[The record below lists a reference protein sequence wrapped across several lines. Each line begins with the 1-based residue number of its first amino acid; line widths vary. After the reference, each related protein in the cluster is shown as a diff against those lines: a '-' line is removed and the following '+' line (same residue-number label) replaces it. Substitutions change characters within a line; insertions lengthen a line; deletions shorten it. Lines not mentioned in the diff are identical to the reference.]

1 MKRVRKSLMALVLA
15 LVMSLTLLPVQA
27 MAMESGLTGKGEAR
41 SVQAPVYIN
50 PLYAGTQ
57 RDKTGLGAQALS
69 TVDLA
74 EQPPNADECLSEVEA
89 AKELHKQ
96 MLARKGEI
104 TLHVKQ
110 AYGADASEA
119 VGRIWRSAMAHMK
132 GTGATGDYLRYHNGG
147 YYCPVFLVYPTD
159 NGASQIFTVT
169 YQHHPKFSTLWY
181 TTAAQEQELTNYI
194 HGTILP
200 QLALD
205 GKTTYQKAAA
215 IYDWIA
221 KNVRYDYDN
230 LNDGDYMLKY
240 TAYAAAID
248 KKAVCQ
254 GYANL
259 FYRLANSAGIDCR
272 IITGRGNS
280 GSGWID
286 HAWNIVQMNDGKYY
300 CVDVTWDEG
309 RSSHSY
315 FLKGLTEFSKNHV
328 VRTENEYTYFWNE
341 YASKVSATDYR
352 VAEGGATPVVPK
364 PATPANVTLIGAAGD
379 SSGITVTWNAAD
391 GAAQYRVYRKDAV
404 NTKWKGL
411 ANVTGT
417 SWTDKTAAAGVT
429 YTYTV
434 RGIGSDGKS
443 LSPGFDNTGVSAAM
457 PAAPTP
463 APTTPANVTL
473 IGATGDSNGVIVTW
487 NAADGAAQYRVY
499 RKDAA
504 NPKWKGLANVDGTSW
519 TDKTAA
525 AGVTY
530 TYTVRGIGS
539 DGKTLSPGF
548 DATGVSAT
556 VPGAVPAVPA
566 DVTLGNATVSGSA
579 IVVTW
584 NAADGAAQYR
594 VYRKDAAN
602 PKWKGIANVTG
613 TSWTDKAAKAGVKY
627 TYTVRGISA
636 DGKTLSPGFD
646 KTGVSATIPGAAPV
660 PANVTLSGATV
671 GSSGITVAWRA
682 AAGAEK
688 YRVYR
693 KDAANPK
700 WKGIANVTGTS
711 WTDKTAKAGV
721 KYTYTVRGIGA
732 DGKTLSLK
740 FDKTGVSATIPK
752 PAKVAMVGAEQV
764 TTGTKGIQVTWKPA
778 ANAKTYNVYR
788 AVNPPSG
795 DVPASAWVLVGKKV
809 NALSFKDTTGKS
821 GMMYAYTVRGVAAD
835 GETLSAKYNTFGLR
849 VTMP

>member
-96 MLARKGEI
+96 MLARKDEI

-205 GKTTYQKAAA
+205 GKTAYQKAAA

-221 KNVRYDYDN
+221 KNVRYDYEN

-286 HAWNIVQMNDGKYY
+286 HAWNIVQMDDGKYY

-391 GAAQYRVYRKDAV
+391 GAAQYRVYRKDAA
-404 NTKWKGL
+404 NPKWKGL
-411 ANVTGT
+411 ANVDGT

-434 RGIGSDGKS
+434 RGIGSDGKT
-443 LSPGFDNTGVSAAM
+443 LSPGFDATGVSATVPGAV
-457 PAAPTP
+457 PAVP
-463 APTTPANVTL
+463 ADVTL
-473 IGATGDSNGVIVTW
+473 GNATVSGSAIMVTW

-504 NPKWKGLANVDGTSW
+504 NPKWKGLANVTDTSW

-602 PKWKGIANVTG
+602 PKWKGLANVTG
-613 TSWTDKAAKAGVKY
+613 TSWTDKTAKAGVKY
-627 TYTVRGISA
+627 TYTVRGINA
-636 DGKTLSPGFD
+636 NGTLSPGFD

-671 GSSGITVAWRA
+671 GSSGITVAWKA

-721 KYTYTVRGIGA
+721 KYTYTVRGINANGA
-732 DGKTLSLK
+732 LSSG

>member
-27 MAMESGLTGKGEAR
+27 MAMESGLTEKGEAR

-57 RDKTGLGAQALS
+57 RDKTGLWAQALS
-69 TVDLA
+69 TADLA

-96 MLARKGEI
+96 MLARKDEI

-159 NGASQIFTVT
+159 NGASQVFTVT

-230 LNDGDYMLKY
+230 LDDGDYMLKY

-286 HAWNIVQMNDGKYY
+286 HAWNIVQMDDGKYY

-315 FLKGLTEFSKNHV
+315 FLKGLTEFSKNHA

-341 YASKVSATDYR
+341 YASKVSTTDYR

-379 SSGITVTWNAAD
+379 SSGIT
-391 GAAQYRVYRKDAV
+391 
-404 NTKWKGL
+404 
-411 ANVTGT
+411 
-417 SWTDKTAAAGVT
+417 
-429 YTYTV
+429 
-434 RGIGSDGKS
+434 
-443 LSPGFDNTGVSAAM
+443 
-457 PAAPTP
+457 
-463 APTTPANVTL
+463 
-473 IGATGDSNGVIVTW
+473 VTW

-613 TSWTDKAAKAGVKY
+613 TSWTDKTAQAGVKY
-627 TYTVRGISA
+627 TYTVRGINA
-636 DGKTLSPGFD
+636 NGTLSSGFD

-671 GSSGITVAWRA
+671 GSSGITVAWKA

-693 KDAANPK
+693 KDAVNTK

-721 KYTYTVRGIGA
+721 KYTYTVRGINANGA
-732 DGKTLSLK
+732 LSSG
-740 FDKTGVSATIPK
+740 FDKTGVSATLPK

-788 AVNPPSG
+788 AVNPPSR

>member
-27 MAMESGLTGKGEAR
+27 MAMESGLIGKSEAR

-69 TVDLA
+69 TADLA

-96 MLARKGEI
+96 MLARKDEI

-205 GKTTYQKAAA
+205 GKTAYQKAAA

-286 HAWNIVQMNDGKYY
+286 HAWNIVQMDDGKYY

-391 GAAQYRVYRKDAV
+391 GAAQYRVYRKDAA
-404 NTKWKGL
+404 NPKWKGL
-411 ANVTGT
+411 ANVDGT

-434 RGIGSDGKS
+434 RGIGSDGKT
-443 LSPGFDNTGVSAAM
+443 LSPGFDATGVSATVPGAV
-457 PAAPTP
+457 PAVP
-463 APTTPANVTL
+463 ADVTL
-473 IGATGDSNGVIVTW
+473 GNATVSGSAIMVTW

-579 IVVTW
+579 IIVTW

-613 TSWTDKAAKAGVKY
+613 TSWTDKTAKAGVKY
-627 TYTVRGISA
+627 TYTVRGINA
-636 DGKTLSPGFD
+636 NGTLSSGFD

-721 KYTYTVRGIGA
+721 KYTYTVRGINANGA
-732 DGKTLSLK
+732 LSSG

-764 TTGTKGIQVTWKPA
+764 TTGTKGIQVTWKSA

>member
-1 MKRVRKSLMALVLA
+1 MKRVGKSLTALALA

-27 MAMESGLTGKGEAR
+27 MAMESGLTGKREAR

-57 RDKTGLGAQALS
+57 RDKTGLWAQALS
-69 TVDLA
+69 TAETA
-74 EQPPNADECLSEVEA
+74 EQPPNADEYLSEAEA

-96 MLARKGEI
+96 MLARKDEI

-110 AYGADASEA
+110 AYGADAGEA

-132 GTGATGDYLRYHNGG
+132 GTGAT
-147 YYCPVFLVYPTD
+147 
-159 NGASQIFTVT
+159 
-169 YQHHPKFSTLWY
+169 
-181 TTAAQEQELTNYI
+181 
-194 HGTILP
+194 
-200 QLALD
+200 
-205 GKTTYQKAAA
+205 
-215 IYDWIA
+215 
-221 KNVRYDYDN
+221 
-230 LNDGDYMLKY
+230 GDYMLKY

-280 GSGWID
+280 GSGWLD
-286 HAWNIVQMNDGKYY
+286 HAWNIVQMDDGKYY

-391 GAAQYRVYRKDAV
+391 GAAQYRVYRKDAA
-404 NTKWKGL
+404 NPKWKGL
-411 ANVTGT
+411 ANVDGT

-434 RGIGSDGKS
+434 RGIGSDGKT
-443 LSPGFDNTGVSAAM
+443 LSPGFDATGVSATVPGVV
-457 PAAPTP
+457 PAVP
-463 APTTPANVTL
+463 ADVTL
-473 IGATGDSNGVIVTW
+473 GNATVSGSAIVVTW

-556 VPGAVPAVPA
+556 VPGVVPAVPA

-602 PKWKGIANVTG
+602 PKWKGIANVTD
-613 TSWTDKAAKAGVKY
+613 TSWTDKTAKAGVKY
-627 TYTVRGISA
+627 TYTVRGINA
-636 DGKTLSPGFD
+636 NGTLSSGFD

-660 PANVTLSGATV
+660 PANVALSGATV

-721 KYTYTVRGIGA
+721 KYTYTVRGINANGA
-732 DGKTLSLK
+732 LSSG
-740 FDKTGVSATIPK
+740 FDKTGVSATLPK

-764 TTGTKGIQVTWKPA
+764 TTGTKGIQVTWKSA

>member
-96 MLARKGEI
+96 MLARKDEI

-205 GKTTYQKAAA
+205 GKTTYQKVKA

-280 GSGWID
+280 GSGWLD
-286 HAWNIVQMNDGKYY
+286 HAWNIVQMDDGKYY

-379 SSGITVTWNAAD
+379 SSGIT
-391 GAAQYRVYRKDAV
+391 
-404 NTKWKGL
+404 
-411 ANVTGT
+411 
-417 SWTDKTAAAGVT
+417 
-429 YTYTV
+429 
-434 RGIGSDGKS
+434 
-443 LSPGFDNTGVSAAM
+443 
-457 PAAPTP
+457 
-463 APTTPANVTL
+463 
-473 IGATGDSNGVIVTW
+473 VTW

-613 TSWTDKAAKAGVKY
+613 TSWTDKTAKAGVKY
-627 TYTVRGISA
+627 TYTVRGINA
-636 DGKTLSPGFD
+636 NGTLSSGFD

-660 PANVTLSGATV
+660 PANVTLSGATA

-721 KYTYTVRGIGA
+721 KYTYTVRGINANGA
-732 DGKTLSLK
+732 LSSG
-740 FDKTGVSATIPK
+740 FDKTGVSATLPK

-764 TTGTKGIQVTWKPA
+764 TTGTKGIQVTWKSA

-821 GMMYAYTVRGVAAD
+821 GMIYAYTVRGVAAD

>member
-1 MKRVRKSLMALVLA
+1 MKRVGKSLTALALA

-27 MAMESGLTGKGEAR
+27 MAMESGLTGKREAR

-57 RDKTGLGAQALS
+57 RDKTGLWAQALS
-69 TVDLA
+69 TAETA
-74 EQPPNADECLSEVEA
+74 EQPPNADECLSEAEA

-96 MLARKGEI
+96 MLARKDEI

-110 AYGADASEA
+110 AYGADAGEA

-147 YYCPVFLVYPTD
+147 YSCPVFFVYPTD
-159 NGASQIFTVT
+159 NGASQVFTVT
-169 YQHHPKFSTLWY
+169 YQHHPKLSTLWY

-286 HAWNIVQMNDGKYY
+286 HAWNIVQMDDGKYY

-352 VAEGGATPVVPK
+352 VAEGGTTPVVPK

-379 SSGITVTWNAAD
+379 SSGIT
-391 GAAQYRVYRKDAV
+391 
-404 NTKWKGL
+404 
-411 ANVTGT
+411 
-417 SWTDKTAAAGVT
+417 
-429 YTYTV
+429 
-434 RGIGSDGKS
+434 
-443 LSPGFDNTGVSAAM
+443 
-457 PAAPTP
+457 
-463 APTTPANVTL
+463 
-473 IGATGDSNGVIVTW
+473 VTW

-613 TSWTDKAAKAGVKY
+613 TSWTDKTAKAGVKY

-721 KYTYTVRGIGA
+721 KYTYTVRGINANGA
-732 DGKTLSLK
+732 LSTG
-740 FDKTGVSATIPK
+740 FDKTGVSATLPK

-809 NALSFKDTTGKS
+809 NALRFKDTTGKS

>member
-96 MLARKGEI
+96 MLARKDEI

-205 GKTTYQKAAA
+205 GKTAYQKAAA

-221 KNVRYDYDN
+221 KNVRYDYEN

-286 HAWNIVQMNDGKYY
+286 HAWNIVQMDDGKYY

-391 GAAQYRVYRKDAV
+391 GAAQYRVYRKDAA
-404 NTKWKGL
+404 NPKWKGL
-411 ANVTGT
+411 ANVDGT

-434 RGIGSDGKS
+434 RGIGSDGKT
-443 LSPGFDNTGVSAAM
+443 LSPGFDATGVSATVPGAV
-457 PAAPTP
+457 PAVP
-463 APTTPANVTL
+463 ADVTL
-473 IGATGDSNGVIVTW
+473 GNATVSGSAIMVTW

-584 NAADGAAQYR
+584 YAADGAAQYR

-613 TSWTDKAAKAGVKY
+613 TSWTDKTAKAGVKY
-627 TYTVRGISA
+627 TYTVRGINA
-636 DGKTLSPGFD
+636 NGTLSPGFD

-671 GSSGITVAWRA
+671 GSSGITVAWKA

-721 KYTYTVRGIGA
+721 KYTYTVRGINANGA
-732 DGKTLSLK
+732 LSSG

>member
-27 MAMESGLTGKGEAR
+27 MAMESGLIGKSEAR

-69 TVDLA
+69 TADLA

-96 MLARKGEI
+96 MLARKDEI

-205 GKTTYQKAAA
+205 GKTAYQKAAA

-286 HAWNIVQMNDGKYY
+286 HAWNIVQMDDGKYY

-391 GAAQYRVYRKDAV
+391 GAAQYRVYRKDA
-404 NTKWKGL
+404 
-411 ANVTGT
+411 
-417 SWTDKTAAAGVT
+417 
-429 YTYTV
+429 
-434 RGIGSDGKS
+434 
-443 LSPGFDNTGVSAAM
+443 
-457 PAAPTP
+457 
-463 APTTPANVTL
+463 
-473 IGATGDSNGVIVTW
+473 
-487 NAADGAAQYRVY
+487 
-499 RKDAA
+499 A

-579 IVVTW
+579 IIVTW

-613 TSWTDKAAKAGVKY
+613 TSWTDKTAKAGVKY
-627 TYTVRGISA
+627 TYTVRGINA
-636 DGKTLSPGFD
+636 NGTLSSGFD

-721 KYTYTVRGIGA
+721 KYTYTVRGINANGA
-732 DGKTLSLK
+732 LSSG

-764 TTGTKGIQVTWKPA
+764 TTGTKGIQVTWKSA

>member
-96 MLARKGEI
+96 MLARKDEI

-221 KNVRYDYDN
+221 KNVRYDYEN
-230 LNDGDYMLKY
+230 LNDGGYMLKY

-280 GSGWID
+280 GSGWIG
-286 HAWNIVQMNDGKYY
+286 HAWNIVQMDDGKYY

-391 GAAQYRVYRKDAV
+391 GAAQYRVYRKDAA
-404 NTKWKGL
+404 NPKWKGL
-411 ANVTGT
+411 ANVTDT
-417 SWTDKTAAAGVT
+417 SWTDKTAAVGVT

-434 RGIGSDGKS
+434 RGIGSDGKT
-443 LSPGFDNTGVSAAM
+443 LSPGFDAIGVSATVPGAV
-457 PAAPTP
+457 PAV
-463 APTTPANVTL
+463 PANVTL
-473 IGATGDSNGVIVTW
+473 IGATGDSSGITVTW

-504 NPKWKGLANVDGTSW
+504 NPKWKGLANVTDTSW

-525 AGVTY
+525 VGVTY

-613 TSWTDKAAKAGVKY
+613 TSWTDKTAKAGVKY
-627 TYTVRGISA
+627 TYTVRGINA
-636 DGKTLSPGFD
+636 NGTLSPGFD

-721 KYTYTVRGIGA
+721 KYTYTVRGINANG
-732 DGKTLSLK
+732 TLSSG
-740 FDKTGVSATIPK
+740 FDKTGVSATLPK

-764 TTGTKGIQVTWKPA
+764 TTGTKGIQVTWKSA

>member
-96 MLARKGEI
+96 MLARKDEI

-205 GKTTYQKAAA
+205 GKTAYQKAAA

-221 KNVRYDYDN
+221 KNVRYDYEN

-286 HAWNIVQMNDGKYY
+286 HAWNIVQMDDGKYY

-391 GAAQYRVYRKDAV
+391 GAAQYRVYRKDAA
-404 NTKWKGL
+404 NPKWKGL
-411 ANVTGT
+411 ANVDGT

-434 RGIGSDGKS
+434 RGIGSDGKT
-443 LSPGFDNTGVSAAM
+443 LSPGFDATGVSATVPGAV
-457 PAAPTP
+457 PAVP
-463 APTTPANVTL
+463 ADVTL
-473 IGATGDSNGVIVTW
+473 GNATVSGSAIMVTW

-579 IVVTW
+579 IMVTW

-613 TSWTDKAAKAGVKY
+613 TSWTDKTAKAGVKY
-627 TYTVRGISA
+627 TYTVRGINA
-636 DGKTLSPGFD
+636 NGTLSPGFD

-671 GSSGITVAWRA
+671 GSSGITVAWKA

-721 KYTYTVRGIGA
+721 KYTYTVRGINANGA
-732 DGKTLSLK
+732 LSSG

>member
-96 MLARKGEI
+96 MLARKDEI

-205 GKTTYQKAAA
+205 GKTAYQKAAA

-221 KNVRYDYDN
+221 KNVRYDYEN

-286 HAWNIVQMNDGKYY
+286 HAWNIVQMDDGKYY

-391 GAAQYRVYRKDAV
+391 GAAQYRVYRKDA
-404 NTKWKGL
+404 
-411 ANVTGT
+411 
-417 SWTDKTAAAGVT
+417 
-429 YTYTV
+429 
-434 RGIGSDGKS
+434 
-443 LSPGFDNTGVSAAM
+443 
-457 PAAPTP
+457 
-463 APTTPANVTL
+463 
-473 IGATGDSNGVIVTW
+473 
-487 NAADGAAQYRVY
+487 
-499 RKDAA
+499 A
-504 NPKWKGLANVDGTSW
+504 NPKWKGLANVTDTSW

-579 IVVTW
+579 IMVTW

-613 TSWTDKAAKAGVKY
+613 TSWTDKTAKAGVKY
-627 TYTVRGISA
+627 TYTVRGINA
-636 DGKTLSPGFD
+636 NGTLSPGFD

-671 GSSGITVAWRA
+671 GSSGITVAWKA

-721 KYTYTVRGIGA
+721 KYTYTVRGINANGA
-732 DGKTLSLK
+732 LSSG

>member
-1 MKRVRKSLMALVLA
+1 MKRVGKSLTALALA

-27 MAMESGLTGKGEAR
+27 MAMESGLTGKREAR

-57 RDKTGLGAQALS
+57 RDKTGLWAQALS
-69 TVDLA
+69 TAETA
-74 EQPPNADECLSEVEA
+74 EQPPNADEYLSEAEA

-96 MLARKGEI
+96 MLARKDEI

-110 AYGADASEA
+110 AYGADAGEA

-132 GTGATGDYLRYHNGG
+132 GTGAT
-147 YYCPVFLVYPTD
+147 
-159 NGASQIFTVT
+159 
-169 YQHHPKFSTLWY
+169 
-181 TTAAQEQELTNYI
+181 
-194 HGTILP
+194 
-200 QLALD
+200 
-205 GKTTYQKAAA
+205 
-215 IYDWIA
+215 
-221 KNVRYDYDN
+221 
-230 LNDGDYMLKY
+230 GDYMLKY

-280 GSGWID
+280 GSGWLD
-286 HAWNIVQMNDGKYY
+286 HAWNIVQMDDGKYY

-391 GAAQYRVYRKDAV
+391 GAAQYRVYRKDA
-404 NTKWKGL
+404 
-411 ANVTGT
+411 
-417 SWTDKTAAAGVT
+417 
-429 YTYTV
+429 
-434 RGIGSDGKS
+434 
-443 LSPGFDNTGVSAAM
+443 
-457 PAAPTP
+457 
-463 APTTPANVTL
+463 
-473 IGATGDSNGVIVTW
+473 
-487 NAADGAAQYRVY
+487 
-499 RKDAA
+499 A

-556 VPGAVPAVPA
+556 VPGVVPAVPA

-602 PKWKGIANVTG
+602 PKWKGIANVTD
-613 TSWTDKAAKAGVKY
+613 TSWTDKTAKAGVKY
-627 TYTVRGISA
+627 TYTVRGINA
-636 DGKTLSPGFD
+636 NGTLSSGFD

-660 PANVTLSGATV
+660 PANVALSGATV

-721 KYTYTVRGIGA
+721 KYTYTVRGINANGA
-732 DGKTLSLK
+732 LSSG
-740 FDKTGVSATIPK
+740 FDKTGVSATLPK

-764 TTGTKGIQVTWKPA
+764 TTGTKGIQVTWKSA

>member
-1 MKRVRKSLMALVLA
+1 MKRVGKSLTALALA

-27 MAMESGLTGKGEAR
+27 MAMESGLTGKREAR

-57 RDKTGLGAQALS
+57 RDKTGLWAQALS
-69 TVDLA
+69 TAETA
-74 EQPPNADECLSEVEA
+74 EQPPNADECLSEAEA

-96 MLARKGEI
+96 MLARKDEI

-110 AYGADASEA
+110 AYGADAGEA

-159 NGASQIFTVT
+159 NGASQVFTVT

-230 LNDGDYMLKY
+230 LDDGDYMLKY

-280 GSGWID
+280 GSGWMD
-286 HAWNIVQMNDGKYY
+286 HAWNIVQMDDGKYY

-379 SSGITVTWNAAD
+379 SSGIT
-391 GAAQYRVYRKDAV
+391 
-404 NTKWKGL
+404 
-411 ANVTGT
+411 
-417 SWTDKTAAAGVT
+417 
-429 YTYTV
+429 
-434 RGIGSDGKS
+434 
-443 LSPGFDNTGVSAAM
+443 
-457 PAAPTP
+457 
-463 APTTPANVTL
+463 
-473 IGATGDSNGVIVTW
+473 VTW

-602 PKWKGIANVTG
+602 PKWKGLANVDG
-613 TSWTDKAAKAGVKY
+613 TSWTDKTAKAGVKY
-627 TYTVRGISA
+627 TYTVRGIGS

-660 PANVTLSGATV
+660 PANVTLSGAAV
-671 GSSGITVAWRA
+671 GSSGITVAWKA

-721 KYTYTVRGIGA
+721 KYTYTVRGINANG
-732 DGKTLSLK
+732 TLSSG
-740 FDKTGVSATIPK
+740 FDKTGVSATLPK

>member
-41 SVQAPVYIN
+41 SVQIPAYID

-96 MLARKGEI
+96 MLARKDEI

-181 TTAAQEQELTNYI
+181 TTAAQEQELTSYI
-194 HGTILP
+194 HGTVLP

-280 GSGWID
+280 GSGWLD
-286 HAWNIVQMNDGKYY
+286 HAWNIVQMDDGKYY

-391 GAAQYRVYRKDAV
+391 GAAQYRVYRKDA
-404 NTKWKGL
+404 
-411 ANVTGT
+411 
-417 SWTDKTAAAGVT
+417 
-429 YTYTV
+429 
-434 RGIGSDGKS
+434 
-443 LSPGFDNTGVSAAM
+443 
-457 PAAPTP
+457 
-463 APTTPANVTL
+463 
-473 IGATGDSNGVIVTW
+473 
-487 NAADGAAQYRVY
+487 
-499 RKDAA
+499 
-504 NPKWKGLANVDGTSW
+504 
-519 TDKTAA
+519 
-525 AGVTY
+525 
-530 TYTVRGIGS
+530 
-539 DGKTLSPGF
+539 
-548 DATGVSAT
+548 
-556 VPGAVPAVPA
+556 
-566 DVTLGNATVSGSA
+566 
-579 IVVTW
+579 
-584 NAADGAAQYR
+584 
-594 VYRKDAAN
+594 
-602 PKWKGIANVTG
+602 
-613 TSWTDKAAKAGVKY
+613 
-627 TYTVRGISA
+627 
-636 DGKTLSPGFD
+636 
-646 KTGVSATIPGAAPV
+646 
-660 PANVTLSGATV
+660 
-671 GSSGITVAWRA
+671 
-682 AAGAEK
+682 
-688 YRVYR
+688 
-693 KDAANPK
+693 ANPK

-721 KYTYTVRGIGA
+721 KYTYTVRGINANGA
-732 DGKTLSLK
+732 LSSG
-740 FDKTGVSATIPK
+740 FDKTGVSAALPK

>member
-41 SVQAPVYIN
+41 SVQIPAYID

-96 MLARKGEI
+96 MLARKDEI

-181 TTAAQEQELTNYI
+181 TTAAQEQELTSYI
-194 HGTILP
+194 HGTVLP

-221 KNVRYDYDN
+221 KNVRYDYEN

-280 GSGWID
+280 GSGWLD
-286 HAWNIVQMNDGKYY
+286 HAWNIVQMDDGKYY

-391 GAAQYRVYRKDAV
+391 GAAQYRVYRKDA
-404 NTKWKGL
+404 
-411 ANVTGT
+411 
-417 SWTDKTAAAGVT
+417 
-429 YTYTV
+429 
-434 RGIGSDGKS
+434 
-443 LSPGFDNTGVSAAM
+443 
-457 PAAPTP
+457 
-463 APTTPANVTL
+463 
-473 IGATGDSNGVIVTW
+473 
-487 NAADGAAQYRVY
+487 
-499 RKDAA
+499 A
-504 NPKWKGLANVDGTSW
+504 NPKWKGLANVTDTSW

-613 TSWTDKAAKAGVKY
+613 TSWTDKTAKAGVKY
-627 TYTVRGISA
+627 TYTVRGINA
-636 DGKTLSPGFD
+636 NGTLSSGFD

-660 PANVTLSGATV
+660 PANVTLSGATA

-682 AAGAEK
+682 AVGAEK

-721 KYTYTVRGIGA
+721 KYTYTVRGINANGA
-732 DGKTLSLK
+732 LSSG
-740 FDKTGVSATIPK
+740 FDKTGVSATLPK

>member
-1 MKRVRKSLMALVLA
+1 MKRVGKSLTALALA

-27 MAMESGLTGKGEAR
+27 MAMESGLTGKREAR

-57 RDKTGLGAQALS
+57 RDKTGLWAQALS
-69 TVDLA
+69 TAETA
-74 EQPPNADECLSEVEA
+74 EQPPNAGECLSEAEA

-96 MLARKGEI
+96 MLARKDEI

-110 AYGADASEA
+110 AYGADAGEA

-147 YYCPVFLVYPTD
+147 YSCPGFPKYPAD

-230 LNDGDYMLKY
+230 LDDGDYMLKY

-280 GSGWID
+280 GIGWMD
-286 HAWNIVQMNDGKYY
+286 HAWNIVQMDDGKYY

-352 VAEGGATPVVPK
+352 VAEGGTTPVVPK

-391 GAAQYRVYRKDAV
+391 GAAQYRVYRKDA
-404 NTKWKGL
+404 
-411 ANVTGT
+411 
-417 SWTDKTAAAGVT
+417 
-429 YTYTV
+429 
-434 RGIGSDGKS
+434 
-443 LSPGFDNTGVSAAM
+443 
-457 PAAPTP
+457 
-463 APTTPANVTL
+463 
-473 IGATGDSNGVIVTW
+473 
-487 NAADGAAQYRVY
+487 
-499 RKDAA
+499 A
-504 NPKWKGLANVDGTSW
+504 NPKWKGLANVDGTNW

-602 PKWKGIANVTG
+602 PKWKGLANVDGTNWTDKTAAAGVTYTYTVRGIGSDGKTLSPGFDATGVSATVPGAVPAVPADVTLGNATVSGSAIVVTWNAADGAARYRVYRKDAANPKWKGIANVTG
-613 TSWTDKAAKAGVKY
+613 TSWTDKTAKAGVKY

-646 KTGVSATIPGAAPV
+646 ATGVSATVPGAV
-660 PANVTLSGATV
+660 PAVPADVTLSGAAV
-671 GSSGITVAWRA
+671 GSSGITVAWKA

-721 KYTYTVRGIGA
+721 KYTYTVRGINANGA
-732 DGKTLSLK
+732 LSSG
-740 FDKTGVSATIPK
+740 FDKTGVSATLPK
-752 PAKVAMVGAEQV
+752 PAKVAMVGAKQV

-821 GMMYAYTVRGVAAD
+821 GMMYAYTVRGVAVD

>member
-205 GKTTYQKAAA
+205 GKTIYQKAAA

-286 HAWNIVQMNDGKYY
+286 HAWNIVQMDDGKYY

-352 VAEGGATPVVPK
+352 VAEGGTTPVVPK

-391 GAAQYRVYRKDAV
+391 GAAQYRVYRKDAA
-404 NTKWKGL
+404 NPKWKGL
-411 ANVTGT
+411 ANVDGT

-434 RGIGSDGKS
+434 RGIGSDGKT
-443 LSPGFDNTGVSAAM
+443 LSPGFDAIGVSATVPGAV
-457 PAAPTP
+457 PAV
-463 APTTPANVTL
+463 PANVTL
-473 IGATGDSNGVIVTW
+473 IGAAGDSSGITVTW

-556 VPGAVPAVPA
+556 APGAVPAVPA

-579 IVVTW
+579 IIVTW

-602 PKWKGIANVTG
+602 PKWKGITNVTG
-613 TSWTDKAAKAGVKY
+613 TSWTDKTAKAGVKY
-627 TYTVRGISA
+627 TYTVRGINA
-636 DGKTLSPGFD
+636 NGTLSSGFD

-721 KYTYTVRGIGA
+721 KYTYTVRGINANGA
-732 DGKTLSLK
+732 LSSG
-740 FDKTGVSATIPK
+740 FDKTGVSATLPK

-764 TTGTKGIQVTWKPA
+764 TTGTKGIQVTWKSA

>member
-27 MAMESGLTGKGEAR
+27 MAMESGLTGKDEAR

-57 RDKTGLGAQALS
+57 RDKTGLWAQALS
-69 TVDLA
+69 TADLA

-96 MLARKGEI
+96 MLARKDEI

-159 NGASQIFTVT
+159 NGASQVFTVT

-194 HGTILP
+194 HGTVLP

-221 KNVRYDYDN
+221 KNVRYDYEN

-280 GSGWID
+280 GSGWLD
-286 HAWNIVQMNDGKYY
+286 HAWNIVQMDDGKYY

-391 GAAQYRVYRKDAV
+391 GAAQYRVYRKDA
-404 NTKWKGL
+404 
-411 ANVTGT
+411 
-417 SWTDKTAAAGVT
+417 
-429 YTYTV
+429 
-434 RGIGSDGKS
+434 
-443 LSPGFDNTGVSAAM
+443 
-457 PAAPTP
+457 
-463 APTTPANVTL
+463 
-473 IGATGDSNGVIVTW
+473 
-487 NAADGAAQYRVY
+487 
-499 RKDAA
+499 A
-504 NPKWKGLANVDGTSW
+504 NPKWKGLANVTDTSW

-548 DATGVSAT
+548 DAIGVSAT

-602 PKWKGIANVTG
+602 PKWKGLANVDG
-613 TSWTDKAAKAGVKY
+613 TSWTDKTAAAGVKY
-627 TYTVRGISA
+627 TYTVRGINA
-636 DGKTLSPGFD
+636 NGTLSSGFD

-660 PANVTLSGATV
+660 PANVTLSGATA

-721 KYTYTVRGIGA
+721 KYTYTVRGINANGA
-732 DGKTLSLK
+732 LSSG
-740 FDKTGVSATIPK
+740 FDKTGVSATLPK

-764 TTGTKGIQVTWKPA
+764 TTGTKGIQVTWKSA

>member
-41 SVQAPVYIN
+41 SVQAQVYIN

-57 RDKTGLGAQALS
+57 RDKTGLWAQALS
-69 TVDLA
+69 TA
-74 EQPPNADECLSEVEA
+74 EQPPNADECLSEAEA

-159 NGASQIFTVT
+159 NGASQVFTVT

-230 LNDGDYMLKY
+230 LNDGGYMLKY

-286 HAWNIVQMNDGKYY
+286 HAWNIVQMDDGKYY

-391 GAAQYRVYRKDAV
+391 GAAQYRVYRKDA
-404 NTKWKGL
+404 
-411 ANVTGT
+411 
-417 SWTDKTAAAGVT
+417 
-429 YTYTV
+429 
-434 RGIGSDGKS
+434 
-443 LSPGFDNTGVSAAM
+443 
-457 PAAPTP
+457 
-463 APTTPANVTL
+463 
-473 IGATGDSNGVIVTW
+473 
-487 NAADGAAQYRVY
+487 
-499 RKDAA
+499 A

-579 IVVTW
+579 IIVTW

-602 PKWKGIANVTG
+602 PKWKGLANVTD
-613 TSWTDKAAKAGVKY
+613 TSWTDKTAKAGVKY
-627 TYTVRGISA
+627 TYTVRGINA
-636 DGKTLSPGFD
+636 NGTLSPGFD

-660 PANVTLSGATV
+660 PANVTLSGATA

-721 KYTYTVRGIGA
+721 KYTYTVRGINANGA
-732 DGKTLSLK
+732 LSSG
-740 FDKTGVSATIPK
+740 FDKTGVSATLPK

>member
-57 RDKTGLGAQALS
+57 RDKTGLWAQALS
-69 TVDLA
+69 TADLA
-74 EQPPNADECLSEVEA
+74 EQPPSADECLSEVEA

-96 MLARKGEI
+96 MLARKDEI

-159 NGASQIFTVT
+159 NGASQVFTVT

-221 KNVRYDYDN
+221 KNVRYDYEN

-286 HAWNIVQMNDGKYY
+286 HAWNIVQMDDGKYY

-352 VAEGGATPVVPK
+352 VAEGGTTPVVPK

-379 SSGITVTWNAAD
+379 SSGIT
-391 GAAQYRVYRKDAV
+391 
-404 NTKWKGL
+404 
-411 ANVTGT
+411 
-417 SWTDKTAAAGVT
+417 
-429 YTYTV
+429 
-434 RGIGSDGKS
+434 
-443 LSPGFDNTGVSAAM
+443 
-457 PAAPTP
+457 
-463 APTTPANVTL
+463 
-473 IGATGDSNGVIVTW
+473 VTW

-548 DATGVSAT
+548 DAIGVSAT

-579 IVVTW
+579 IIVTW

-602 PKWKGIANVTG
+602 PKWKGITNVTG
-613 TSWTDKAAKAGVKY
+613 TSWTDKTAKAGVKY
-627 TYTVRGISA
+627 TYTVRGINA
-636 DGKTLSPGFD
+636 NGTLSSGFD

-721 KYTYTVRGIGA
+721 KYTYTVRGINANGA
-732 DGKTLSLK
+732 LSSG
-740 FDKTGVSATIPK
+740 FDKTGVSATLPK

-764 TTGTKGIQVTWKPA
+764 TTGTKGIQVTWKSA

>member
-96 MLARKGEI
+96 MLARKDEI

-205 GKTTYQKAAA
+205 GKTAYQKAAA

-221 KNVRYDYDN
+221 KNVRYDYEN

-286 HAWNIVQMNDGKYY
+286 HAWNIVQMDDGKYY

-391 GAAQYRVYRKDAV
+391 GAAQYRVYRKDAA
-404 NTKWKGL
+404 NPKWKGL
-411 ANVTGT
+411 ANVDGT

-434 RGIGSDGKS
+434 RGIGSDGKT
-443 LSPGFDNTGVSAAM
+443 LSPGFDATGVSATVPGAV
-457 PAAPTP
+457 PAVP
-463 APTTPANVTL
+463 ADVTL
-473 IGATGDSNGVIVTW
+473 GNATVSGSAIMVTW

-504 NPKWKGLANVDGTSW
+504 NPKWKGLANVTDTSW

-613 TSWTDKAAKAGVKY
+613 TSWTDKTAKAGVKY
-627 TYTVRGISA
+627 TYTVRGINA
-636 DGKTLSPGFD
+636 NGTLSPGFD

-671 GSSGITVAWRA
+671 GSSGITVAWKA

-721 KYTYTVRGIGA
+721 KYTYTVRGINANGA
-732 DGKTLSLK
+732 LSSG

>member
-96 MLARKGEI
+96 MLARKDEI

-221 KNVRYDYDN
+221 KNVRYDYEN
-230 LNDGDYMLKY
+230 LNDGGYMLKY

-280 GSGWID
+280 GSGWIG
-286 HAWNIVQMNDGKYY
+286 HAWNIVQMDDGKYY

-391 GAAQYRVYRKDAV
+391 GAAQYRVYRKDA
-404 NTKWKGL
+404 
-411 ANVTGT
+411 
-417 SWTDKTAAAGVT
+417 
-429 YTYTV
+429 
-434 RGIGSDGKS
+434 
-443 LSPGFDNTGVSAAM
+443 
-457 PAAPTP
+457 
-463 APTTPANVTL
+463 
-473 IGATGDSNGVIVTW
+473 
-487 NAADGAAQYRVY
+487 
-499 RKDAA
+499 A
-504 NPKWKGLANVDGTSW
+504 NPKWKGLANVTDTSW

-525 AGVTY
+525 VGVTY

-613 TSWTDKAAKAGVKY
+613 TSWTDKTAKAGVKY
-627 TYTVRGISA
+627 TYTVRGINA
-636 DGKTLSPGFD
+636 NGTLSPGFD

-721 KYTYTVRGIGA
+721 KYTYTVRGINANG
-732 DGKTLSLK
+732 TLSSG
-740 FDKTGVSATIPK
+740 FDKTGVSATLPK

-764 TTGTKGIQVTWKPA
+764 TTGTKGIQVTWKSA

>member
-96 MLARKGEI
+96 MLARKDEI

-205 GKTTYQKAAA
+205 GKTAYQKAAA

-221 KNVRYDYDN
+221 KNVRYDYEN

-286 HAWNIVQMNDGKYY
+286 HAWNIVQMDDGKYY

-379 SSGITVTWNAAD
+379 SSGIT
-391 GAAQYRVYRKDAV
+391 
-404 NTKWKGL
+404 
-411 ANVTGT
+411 
-417 SWTDKTAAAGVT
+417 
-429 YTYTV
+429 
-434 RGIGSDGKS
+434 
-443 LSPGFDNTGVSAAM
+443 
-457 PAAPTP
+457 
-463 APTTPANVTL
+463 
-473 IGATGDSNGVIVTW
+473 VTW

-613 TSWTDKAAKAGVKY
+613 TSWTDKTAKAGVKY
-627 TYTVRGISA
+627 TYPVRGINA
-636 DGKTLSPGFD
+636 NGTLSPGFD

-671 GSSGITVAWRA
+671 GSSGITVAWKA

-721 KYTYTVRGIGA
+721 KYTYTVRGINANGA
-732 DGKTLSLK
+732 LSSG

>member
-96 MLARKGEI
+96 MLARKDEI

-205 GKTTYQKAAA
+205 GKTAYQKAAA

-221 KNVRYDYDN
+221 KNVRYDYEN

-286 HAWNIVQMNDGKYY
+286 HAWNIVQMDDGKYY

-391 GAAQYRVYRKDAV
+391 GAAQYRVYRKDAA
-404 NTKWKGL
+404 NPKWKGL
-411 ANVTGT
+411 ANVDGT

-434 RGIGSDGKS
+434 RGIGSDGKT
-443 LSPGFDNTGVSAAM
+443 LSPGFDATGVSATVPGAV
-457 PAAPTP
+457 PAVP
-463 APTTPANVTL
+463 ADVTL
-473 IGATGDSNGVIVTW
+473 GNATVSGSSIMVTW

-504 NPKWKGLANVDGTSW
+504 NPKWKGLANVTDTSW

-613 TSWTDKAAKAGVKY
+613 TSWTDKTAKAGVKY
-627 TYTVRGISA
+627 TYTVRGINA
-636 DGKTLSPGFD
+636 NGTLSPGFD

-671 GSSGITVAWRA
+671 GSSGITVAWKA

-721 KYTYTVRGIGA
+721 KYTYTVRGINANGA
-732 DGKTLSLK
+732 LSSG

>member
-41 SVQAPVYIN
+41 SVQAQVYIN

-57 RDKTGLGAQALS
+57 RDKTGLWAQALS
-69 TVDLA
+69 TA

-96 MLARKGEI
+96 MLARKDEI

-159 NGASQIFTVT
+159 NGASQVFTVT

-230 LNDGDYMLKY
+230 LNDGGYMLKY

-286 HAWNIVQMNDGKYY
+286 HAWNIVQMDDGKYY

-391 GAAQYRVYRKDAV
+391 GAAQYRVYRKDAA
-404 NTKWKGL
+404 NPKWKGL
-411 ANVTGT
+411 ANVTDT
-417 SWTDKTAAAGVT
+417 SWTDKTAAVGVT

-434 RGIGSDGKS
+434 RGIGSDGKT
-443 LSPGFDNTGVSAAM
+443 LSPGFDATGVSATVPGAV
-457 PAAPTP
+457 PAV
-463 APTTPANVTL
+463 PANVTL
-473 IGATGDSNGVIVTW
+473 IGATGDSSGITVTW

-504 NPKWKGLANVDGTSW
+504 NPKWKGLANVTDTSW

-525 AGVTY
+525 VGVTY

-613 TSWTDKAAKAGVKY
+613 TSWTDKTAKAGVKY
-627 TYTVRGISA
+627 TYTVRGINA
-636 DGKTLSPGFD
+636 NGTLSPGFD

-660 PANVTLSGATV
+660 PANVTLSGATA

-721 KYTYTVRGIGA
+721 KYTYTVRGINANG
-732 DGKTLSLK
+732 TLSSG
-740 FDKTGVSATIPK
+740 FDKTGVSATLPK

>member
-96 MLARKGEI
+96 MLARKDEI

-215 IYDWIA
+215 IYDWIS
-221 KNVRYDYDN
+221 KNVRYDYEN

-280 GSGWID
+280 GSGWLD
-286 HAWNIVQMNDGKYY
+286 HAWNIVQMDDGKYY

-379 SSGITVTWNAAD
+379 SGGITVTWNAAD

-434 RGIGSDGKS
+434 RGISADGKT
-443 LSPGFDNTGVSAAM
+443 LSPGFDATGVSAAM

-473 IGATGDSNGVIVTW
+473 IGATGDSNGITVTW

-579 IVVTW
+579 IIVTW

-602 PKWKGIANVTG
+602 PKWKGVANVTG
-613 TSWTDKAAKAGVKY
+613 TSWTDKTAKAGVKY
-627 TYTVRGISA
+627 TYTVRGINA
-636 DGKTLSPGFD
+636 NGTLSPGFD

-660 PANVTLSGATV
+660 PANVTLSGAIV

-721 KYTYTVRGIGA
+721 KYTYTVRGINANGA
-732 DGKTLSLK
+732 LSSG
-740 FDKTGVSATIPK
+740 FDKTGVSATLPK

-764 TTGTKGIQVTWKPA
+764 TTGTKGIQVTWKSA

>member
-1 MKRVRKSLMALVLA
+1 MKRVGKSLTALALA

-27 MAMESGLTGKGEAR
+27 MAMESGLTGKREAR

-57 RDKTGLGAQALS
+57 RDKTGLWAQALS
-69 TVDLA
+69 TAETA
-74 EQPPNADECLSEVEA
+74 EQPPNADECLSEAEA

-96 MLARKGEI
+96 MLARKDEI

-110 AYGADASEA
+110 AYGADAGEA

-147 YYCPVFLVYPTD
+147 YSCPVFFVYPTD
-159 NGASQIFTVT
+159 NGASQVFTVT
-169 YQHHPKFSTLWY
+169 YQHHPKLSTLWY

-286 HAWNIVQMNDGKYY
+286 HAWNIVQMDDGKYY

-352 VAEGGATPVVPK
+352 VAEGGTTPVVPK

-391 GAAQYRVYRKDAV
+391 GAAQYRVYRKDAA
-404 NTKWKGL
+404 NPKWKGL
-411 ANVTGT
+411 ANVDGT

-434 RGIGSDGKS
+434 RGIGSDGKT
-443 LSPGFDNTGVSAAM
+443 LSPGFDATGVSATVPGAV
-457 PAAPTP
+457 PAVP
-463 APTTPANVTL
+463 ADVTL
-473 IGATGDSNGVIVTW
+473 GNATVSGSAIVVTW
-487 NAADGAAQYRVY
+487 NAADGAVQYRVY

-613 TSWTDKAAKAGVKY
+613 TSWTDKTAKAGVKY

-721 KYTYTVRGIGA
+721 KYTYTVRGINANGA
-732 DGKTLSLK
+732 LSTG
-740 FDKTGVSATIPK
+740 FDKTGVSATLPK

-809 NALSFKDTTGKS
+809 NALRFKDTTGKS

>member
-1 MKRVRKSLMALVLA
+1 MKRVGKSLTALALA

-27 MAMESGLTGKGEAR
+27 MAMESGLTGKREAR

-57 RDKTGLGAQALS
+57 RDKTGLWAQALS
-69 TVDLA
+69 TAEAA
-74 EQPPNADECLSEVEA
+74 EQPPNADECLSEAEA

-96 MLARKGEI
+96 MLAREDEI

-110 AYGADASEA
+110 AYGADAGEA

-132 GTGATGDYLRYHNGG
+132 GTGATGDYLRYHSGG
-147 YYCPVFLVYPTD
+147 YYCPVFPVYPTD
-159 NGASQIFTVT
+159 NGASQVFTVT

-221 KNVRYDYDN
+221 KNVRYDYEN
-230 LNDGDYMLKY
+230 LDDGDYMLKY

-280 GSGWID
+280 GSGWMD
-286 HAWNIVQMNDGKYY
+286 HAWNIVQMDDGKYY

-352 VAEGGATPVVPK
+352 VAEGGTTPVVPK

-391 GAAQYRVYRKDAV
+391 GAAQYRVYRKDA
-404 NTKWKGL
+404 
-411 ANVTGT
+411 
-417 SWTDKTAAAGVT
+417 
-429 YTYTV
+429 
-434 RGIGSDGKS
+434 
-443 LSPGFDNTGVSAAM
+443 
-457 PAAPTP
+457 
-463 APTTPANVTL
+463 
-473 IGATGDSNGVIVTW
+473 
-487 NAADGAAQYRVY
+487 
-499 RKDAA
+499 A
-504 NPKWKGLANVDGTSW
+504 NPKWKGLATVDGTSW

-556 VPGAVPAVPA
+556 VPGAIPAVPA

-613 TSWTDKAAKAGVKY
+613 TSWTDKTAKAGVKY

-660 PANVTLSGATV
+660 PANVTVSGATV
-671 GSSGITVAWRA
+671 GSSGITVAWKA

-700 WKGIANVTGTS
+700 WKGVANVTGTS

-721 KYTYTVRGIGA
+721 KYTYTVRGINANG
-732 DGKTLSLK
+732 TLSSG
-740 FDKTGVSATIPK
+740 FDKAGVSATLPK

>member
-96 MLARKGEI
+96 MLARKDEI

-205 GKTTYQKAAA
+205 GKTAYQKAAA

-221 KNVRYDYDN
+221 KNVRYDYEN

-286 HAWNIVQMNDGKYY
+286 HAWNIVQMDDGKYY

-391 GAAQYRVYRKDAV
+391 GAAQYRVYRKDA
-404 NTKWKGL
+404 
-411 ANVTGT
+411 
-417 SWTDKTAAAGVT
+417 
-429 YTYTV
+429 
-434 RGIGSDGKS
+434 
-443 LSPGFDNTGVSAAM
+443 
-457 PAAPTP
+457 
-463 APTTPANVTL
+463 
-473 IGATGDSNGVIVTW
+473 
-487 NAADGAAQYRVY
+487 
-499 RKDAA
+499 A
-504 NPKWKGLANVDGTSW
+504 NPKWKGLANVTDTSW

-613 TSWTDKAAKAGVKY
+613 TSWTDKTAKAGVKY
-627 TYTVRGISA
+627 TYTVRGINA
-636 DGKTLSPGFD
+636 NGTLSPGFD

-671 GSSGITVAWRA
+671 GSSGITVAWKA

-721 KYTYTVRGIGA
+721 KYTYTVRGINANGA
-732 DGKTLSLK
+732 LSSG

>member
-96 MLARKGEI
+96 MLARKDEI

-205 GKTTYQKAAA
+205 GKTAYQKAAA

-221 KNVRYDYDN
+221 KNVRYDYEN

-286 HAWNIVQMNDGKYY
+286 HAWNIVQMDDGKYY

-391 GAAQYRVYRKDAV
+391 GAAQYRVYRKDAA
-404 NTKWKGL
+404 NPKWKGL
-411 ANVTGT
+411 ANVDGT

-434 RGIGSDGKS
+434 RGIGSDGKT
-443 LSPGFDNTGVSAAM
+443 LSPGFDATGVSATVPGAV
-457 PAAPTP
+457 PAVP
-463 APTTPANVTL
+463 ADVTL
-473 IGATGDSNGVIVTW
+473 GNATVSGSAIMVTW

-602 PKWKGIANVTG
+602 PKCKGIANVTG
-613 TSWTDKAAKAGVKY
+613 TSWTDKTAKAGVKY
-627 TYTVRGISA
+627 TYTVRGINA
-636 DGKTLSPGFD
+636 NGTLSPGFD

-671 GSSGITVAWRA
+671 GSSGITVAWKA

-721 KYTYTVRGIGA
+721 KYTYTVRGINANGA
-732 DGKTLSLK
+732 LSSG

>member
-1 MKRVRKSLMALVLA
+1 MKRVGKSLTALALA

-27 MAMESGLTGKGEAR
+27 MAMESGLTGKREAR

-57 RDKTGLGAQALS
+57 RDKTGLWAQALS
-69 TVDLA
+69 TAETA
-74 EQPPNADECLSEVEA
+74 EQPPNADECLSEAEA

-96 MLARKGEI
+96 MLARKDEI

-110 AYGADASEA
+110 AYGADAGEA

-147 YYCPVFLVYPTD
+147 YSCPDFLVYPTD
-159 NGASQIFTVT
+159 NGASQVFTVT

-230 LNDGDYMLKY
+230 LDDGDYMLKY

-286 HAWNIVQMNDGKYY
+286 HAWNIVQMDDGKYY

-315 FLKGLTEFSKNHV
+315 FLKGLTEFSKDHV

-352 VAEGGATPVVPK
+352 VAEGGTTPVVPK

-391 GAAQYRVYRKDAV
+391 GAAQYRVYRKDAA
-404 NTKWKGL
+404 NPKWKGI

-434 RGIGSDGKS
+434 RGIGSDGKT
-443 LSPGFDNTGVSAAM
+443 LSPGFDATGVSATVPGVV
-457 PAAPTP
+457 PAVP
-463 APTTPANVTL
+463 ADVTL
-473 IGATGDSNGVIVTW
+473 GNATVSGSAIVVTW

-566 DVTLGNATVSGSA
+566 DVTLDNATVSGSA
-579 IVVTW
+579 VVVTW

-613 TSWTDKAAKAGVKY
+613 TSWTDKTAKAGVKY
-627 TYTVRGISA
+627 TYTVRGINA
-636 DGKTLSPGFD
+636 NGTLSSGFD

-671 GSSGITVAWRA
+671 GSSGITVAWKA

-721 KYTYTVRGIGA
+721 KYTYTVRGINANGA
-732 DGKTLSLK
+732 LSSG
-740 FDKTGVSATIPK
+740 FDKTGVSATLPK
-752 PAKVAMVGAEQV
+752 PAKVAMVGAKQV

>member
-15 LVMSLTLLPVQA
+15 LVMSLTLLPVQT

-69 TVDLA
+69 TADLA
-74 EQPPNADECLSEVEA
+74 EQPPNADECLSEAEA

-96 MLARKGEI
+96 MLARKDEI

-215 IYDWIA
+215 IYDWIS
-221 KNVRYDYDN
+221 KNVRYDYEN

-280 GSGWID
+280 GSGWLD
-286 HAWNIVQMNDGKYY
+286 HAWNIVQMDDGKYY

-391 GAAQYRVYRKDAV
+391 GAAQYRVYRKDA
-404 NTKWKGL
+404 
-411 ANVTGT
+411 
-417 SWTDKTAAAGVT
+417 
-429 YTYTV
+429 
-434 RGIGSDGKS
+434 
-443 LSPGFDNTGVSAAM
+443 
-457 PAAPTP
+457 
-463 APTTPANVTL
+463 
-473 IGATGDSNGVIVTW
+473 
-487 NAADGAAQYRVY
+487 
-499 RKDAA
+499 A

-579 IVVTW
+579 IMVTWNAADGAAQYRVYRKDAANPKWKGLANVDGTSWTDKTAAAGVTYTYTVRGIGSDGKTLSPGFDNTGVSATVPGAVPAVPADVTLGNATVSGSAIVVTW

-613 TSWTDKAAKAGVKY
+613 TSWTDKTAKAGVKY
-627 TYTVRGISA
+627 TYTVRGINA
-636 DGKTLSPGFD
+636 NGALSSGFD
-646 KTGVSATIPGAAPV
+646 KTGVSATLPGAAPV
-660 PANVTLSGATV
+660 PANVTLSGATA

-721 KYTYTVRGIGA
+721 KYTYTVRGVNANGA
-732 DGKTLSLK
+732 LSSG
-740 FDKTGVSATIPK
+740 FDKTGVSATLPK

>member
-1 MKRVRKSLMALVLA
+1 MKRVGKSLTALALA

-27 MAMESGLTGKGEAR
+27 MAMESGLTGKREVRG
-41 SVQAPVYIN
+41 VQIPVYIN

-57 RDKTGLGAQALS
+57 RDKTGLWAQALS
-69 TVDLA
+69 TADLA
-74 EQPPNADECLSEVEA
+74 EQPPNADECLSEAEA

-96 MLARKGEI
+96 MLARKDEI

-159 NGASQIFTVT
+159 NGASQVFTVT

-205 GKTTYQKAAA
+205 GKTAYQKAAA

-221 KNVRYDYDN
+221 KNVRYDYEN

-286 HAWNIVQMNDGKYY
+286 HAWNIVQMDDGKYY
-300 CVDVTWDEG
+300 CVDVTWDGG

-352 VAEGGATPVVPK
+352 VAEGGTTPVVPK
-364 PATPANVTLIGAAGD
+364 PTAPANVTLIGAAGD
-379 SSGITVTWNAAD
+379 SSGIT
-391 GAAQYRVYRKDAV
+391 
-404 NTKWKGL
+404 
-411 ANVTGT
+411 
-417 SWTDKTAAAGVT
+417 
-429 YTYTV
+429 
-434 RGIGSDGKS
+434 
-443 LSPGFDNTGVSAAM
+443 
-457 PAAPTP
+457 
-463 APTTPANVTL
+463 
-473 IGATGDSNGVIVTW
+473 VTW

-613 TSWTDKAAKAGVKY
+613 TSWTDK
-627 TYTVRGISA
+627 
-636 DGKTLSPGFD
+636 
-646 KTGVSATIPGAAPV
+646 
-660 PANVTLSGATV
+660 
-671 GSSGITVAWRA
+671 
-682 AAGAEK
+682 
-688 YRVYR
+688 
-693 KDAANPK
+693 
-700 WKGIANVTGTS
+700 
-711 WTDKTAKAGV
+711 TAKAGV
-721 KYTYTVRGIGA
+721 KYTYTVRGINANG
-732 DGKTLSLK
+732 TLSSG

-764 TTGTKGIQVTWKPA
+764 TTGTKGIQVTWKSA

>member
-57 RDKTGLGAQALS
+57 RDKTGLWAQALS
-69 TVDLA
+69 TADLA
-74 EQPPNADECLSEVEA
+74 EQPPSADECLSEVEA

-96 MLARKGEI
+96 MLARKDEI

-159 NGASQIFTVT
+159 NGASQVFTVT

-221 KNVRYDYDN
+221 KNVRYDYEN

-280 GSGWID
+280 GSGWLD
-286 HAWNIVQMNDGKYY
+286 HAWNIVQMDDGKYY

-379 SSGITVTWNAAD
+379 SSGITVTW
-391 GAAQYRVYRKDAV
+391 
-404 NTKWKGL
+404 T
-411 ANVTGT
+411 
-417 SWTDKTAAAGVT
+417 
-429 YTYTV
+429 
-434 RGIGSDGKS
+434 
-443 LSPGFDNTGVSAAM
+443 
-457 PAAPTP
+457 
-463 APTTPANVTL
+463 
-473 IGATGDSNGVIVTW
+473 
-487 NAADGAAQYRVY
+487 AADGAAQYRVY

-556 VPGAVPAVPA
+556 VPGAVPAIPADVTLGNATVSGSAIVVTWNAADGAAQYRVYRKDAANPKWKGLANVTGTSWTDKTAAAGVTYTYTVRGIGSDGKTLSPGFDAIGVSATVPGAVPAVPA

-602 PKWKGIANVTG
+602 PKWKGLANVDG
-613 TSWTDKAAKAGVKY
+613 TSWTDKTAAAGVKY
-627 TYTVRGISA
+627 TYTVRGINA
-636 DGKTLSPGFD
+636 NGTLSSGFD

-660 PANVTLSGATV
+660 PANVTLSGATA

-721 KYTYTVRGIGA
+721 KYTYTVRGINANGA
-732 DGKTLSLK
+732 LSSG
-740 FDKTGVSATIPK
+740 FDKTGVSATLPK

-764 TTGTKGIQVTWKPA
+764 TTGTKGIQVTWKSA

>member
-1 MKRVRKSLMALVLA
+1 MKRVGKSLTALALA

-27 MAMESGLTGKGEAR
+27 MAMESGLTGKREAR

-57 RDKTGLGAQALS
+57 RDKTGLWAQALS
-69 TVDLA
+69 TAETA
-74 EQPPNADECLSEVEA
+74 EQPPNADECLSEAEA

-96 MLARKGEI
+96 MLARKDEI

-110 AYGADASEA
+110 AYGADAGEA

-159 NGASQIFTVT
+159 NGASQVFTVT

-230 LNDGDYMLKY
+230 LDDGDYMLKY

-280 GSGWID
+280 GSGWMD
-286 HAWNIVQMNDGKYY
+286 HAWNIVQMDDGKYY

-391 GAAQYRVYRKDAV
+391 GAAQYRVYRKDA
-404 NTKWKGL
+404 
-411 ANVTGT
+411 
-417 SWTDKTAAAGVT
+417 
-429 YTYTV
+429 
-434 RGIGSDGKS
+434 
-443 LSPGFDNTGVSAAM
+443 
-457 PAAPTP
+457 
-463 APTTPANVTL
+463 
-473 IGATGDSNGVIVTW
+473 
-487 NAADGAAQYRVY
+487 
-499 RKDAA
+499 A
-504 NPKWKGLANVDGTSW
+504 NPKWKGLATVDGTSW

-602 PKWKGIANVTG
+602 PKWKGLANVDG
-613 TSWTDKAAKAGVKY
+613 TSWTDKTAKAGVKY
-627 TYTVRGISA
+627 TYTVRGIGS

-660 PANVTLSGATV
+660 PANVTLSGAAV
-671 GSSGITVAWRA
+671 GSSGITVAWKA

-693 KDAANPK
+693 KDAANPQ

-721 KYTYTVRGIGA
+721 KYTYTVRGINANGTRSS
-732 DGKTLSLK
+732 G
-740 FDKTGVSATIPK
+740 FDKTGVSATLPK

>member
-1 MKRVRKSLMALVLA
+1 M
-15 LVMSLTLLPVQA
+15 
-27 MAMESGLTGKGEAR
+27 
-41 SVQAPVYIN
+41 
-50 PLYAGTQ
+50 
-57 RDKTGLGAQALS
+57 
-69 TVDLA
+69 
-74 EQPPNADECLSEVEA
+74 
-89 AKELHKQ
+89 
-96 MLARKGEI
+96 
-104 TLHVKQ
+104 
-110 AYGADASEA
+110 
-119 VGRIWRSAMAHMK
+119 
-132 GTGATGDYLRYHNGG
+132 
-147 YYCPVFLVYPTD
+147 TD
-159 NGASQIFTVT
+159 
-169 YQHHPKFSTLWY
+169 
-181 TTAAQEQELTNYI
+181 
-194 HGTILP
+194 
-200 QLALD
+200 
-205 GKTTYQKAAA
+205 
-215 IYDWIA
+215 
-221 KNVRYDYDN
+221 
-230 LNDGDYMLKY
+230 
-240 TAYAAAID
+240 
-248 KKAVCQ
+248 
-254 GYANL
+254 
-259 FYRLANSAGIDCR
+259 
-272 IITGRGNS
+272 
-280 GSGWID
+280 
-286 HAWNIVQMNDGKYY
+286 
-300 CVDVTWDEG
+300 
-309 RSSHSY
+309 
-315 FLKGLTEFSKNHV
+315 
-328 VRTENEYTYFWNE
+328 
-341 YASKVSATDYR
+341 
-352 VAEGGATPVVPK
+352 
-364 PATPANVTLIGAAGD
+364 
-379 SSGITVTWNAAD
+379 
-391 GAAQYRVYRKDAV
+391 
-404 NTKWKGL
+404 
-411 ANVTGT
+411 
-417 SWTDKTAAAGVT
+417 
-429 YTYTV
+429 
-434 RGIGSDGKS
+434 
-443 LSPGFDNTGVSAAM
+443 
-457 PAAPTP
+457 
-463 APTTPANVTL
+463 
-473 IGATGDSNGVIVTW
+473 
-487 NAADGAAQYRVY
+487 
-499 RKDAA
+499 
-504 NPKWKGLANVDGTSW
+504 TSW

-579 IVVTW
+579 IMVTW

-613 TSWTDKAAKAGVKY
+613 TSWTDKTAKAGVKY
-627 TYTVRGISA
+627 TYTVRGINA
-636 DGKTLSPGFD
+636 NGTLSPGFD

-671 GSSGITVAWRA
+671 GSSGITVAWKA

-721 KYTYTVRGIGA
+721 KYTYTVRGINANGA
-732 DGKTLSLK
+732 LSSG

>member
-96 MLARKGEI
+96 MLARKDEI

-205 GKTTYQKAAA
+205 GKTAYQKAAA

-221 KNVRYDYDN
+221 KNVRYDYEN

-286 HAWNIVQMNDGKYY
+286 HAWNIVQMDDGKYY

-379 SSGITVTWNAAD
+379 SSGIT
-391 GAAQYRVYRKDAV
+391 
-404 NTKWKGL
+404 
-411 ANVTGT
+411 
-417 SWTDKTAAAGVT
+417 
-429 YTYTV
+429 
-434 RGIGSDGKS
+434 
-443 LSPGFDNTGVSAAM
+443 
-457 PAAPTP
+457 
-463 APTTPANVTL
+463 
-473 IGATGDSNGVIVTW
+473 VTW

-613 TSWTDKAAKAGVKY
+613 TSWTDKTAKAGVKY
-627 TYTVRGISA
+627 TYTVRGINA
-636 DGKTLSPGFD
+636 NGTLSPGFD

-671 GSSGITVAWRA
+671 GSSGITVAWKA

-721 KYTYTVRGIGA
+721 KYTYTVRGINANGA
-732 DGKTLSLK
+732 LSSG

>member
-96 MLARKGEI
+96 MLARKDEI

-205 GKTTYQKAAA
+205 GKTAYQKAAA

-221 KNVRYDYDN
+221 KNVRYDYEN

-286 HAWNIVQMNDGKYY
+286 HAWNIVQMDDGKYY

-391 GAAQYRVYRKDAV
+391 GAAQYRVYRKDA
-404 NTKWKGL
+404 
-411 ANVTGT
+411 
-417 SWTDKTAAAGVT
+417 
-429 YTYTV
+429 
-434 RGIGSDGKS
+434 
-443 LSPGFDNTGVSAAM
+443 
-457 PAAPTP
+457 
-463 APTTPANVTL
+463 
-473 IGATGDSNGVIVTW
+473 
-487 NAADGAAQYRVY
+487 
-499 RKDAA
+499 A
-504 NPKWKGLANVDGTSW
+504 NPKWKGLANVTDTSW

-579 IVVTW
+579 IMVTWNAADGAAQYRVYRKDAANPKWKGLANVTDTSWTDKTAAAGVTYTYTVRGIGSDGKTLSPGFDATGVSATVPGAVPAVPADVTLGNATVSGSAIMVTW

-613 TSWTDKAAKAGVKY
+613 TSWTDKTAKAGVKY
-627 TYTVRGISA
+627 TYTVRGINA
-636 DGKTLSPGFD
+636 NGTLSPGFD

-671 GSSGITVAWRA
+671 GSSGITVAWKA

-721 KYTYTVRGIGA
+721 KYTYTVRGINANG
-732 DGKTLSLK
+732 TLSSG
-740 FDKTGVSATIPK
+740 FEKTGVRATIPK
-752 PAKVAMVGAEQV
+752 PAQVAMVGAEQV